1 MGTDG
6 DDGVRRGADGARGE
20 YRERVSRLSGAVVWA
35 KRTPDGV
42 REAPQRVLPDGCTDL
57 LWMDGRL
64 TVAGPDTTAHI
75 PAVRPGSLVVGL
87 RFAPGQGPAVIG
99 VPAHVLRDRRVPL
112 EELWPRDRVARLAGT
127 LAGNRS
133 PGRVLEE
140 IAVDRLRAADDP
152 PDPARGMIAAALA
165 GGRSV
170 AEVARTVGVGERQL
184 HRRCL
189 TAFGYGPKTLG
200 RVLRLVRA
208 LELARGGMPY
218 ADVAARAG
226 YADQA
231 HLAREVKALTGVPL
245 GALVASG

>member
-1 MGTDG
+1 MSADG
-6 DDGVRRGADGARGE
+6 DGSVRRGADGERGG
-20 YRERVSRLSGAVVWA
+20 YRERASRLSGAVVWA
-35 KRTPDGV
+35 KRAPGGV
-42 REAPQRVLPDGCTDL
+42 PEAPQRVLPDGCTDL

-64 TVAGPDTTAHI
+64 TVAGPDTTAHT

-99 VPAHVLRDRRVPL
+99 VPAHVLRDQRVPL
-112 EELWPRDRVARLAGT
+112 DELWPRDRVARLAGT
-127 LAGNRS
+127 LAGTGS

-140 IAVDRLRAADDP
+140 IAVDRLRAAADP

-165 GGRSV
+165 DGRPV

-189 TAFGYGPKTLG
+189 TAFGYGPKTLA

-218 ADVAARAG
+218 ADVAARTG

-231 HLAREVKALTGVPL
+231 HLAREVKALAGVPL
-245 GALVASG
+245 GVLVASG

>member
-1 MGTDG
+1 MSADG
-6 DDGVRRGADGARGE
+6 DGGGCRSIEGRRDG
-20 YRERVSRLSGAVVWA
+20 YRERPSRLSGAVLWV
-35 KRTPDGV
+35 KRAPGGV
-42 REAPQRVLPDGCTDL
+42 PEAPRPVLPDGCTDL

-64 TVAGPDTTAHI
+64 IVAGPDTTAHI
-75 PAVRPGSLVVGL
+75 PAARPGSVVVGL
-87 RFAPGQGPAVIG
+87 RFAPGQGPAVVG

-112 EELWPRDRVARLAGT
+112 TELWPRDLVERLTGTVAGT
-127 LAGNRS
+127 GS

-140 IAVDRLRAADDP
+140 IALRRLREAAGP
-152 PDPARGMIAAALA
+152 SDPARGVIAAAL
-165 GGRSV
+165 GRGRSV
-170 AEVARTVGVGERQL
+170 AEVAGTVGVGERQL

-189 TAFGYGPKTLG
+189 EAFGYGPKMLA

-231 HLAREVKALTGVPL
+231 HLAREVKALAGAPL
-245 GALVASG
+245 GVIAAPG

>member
-1 MGTDG
+1 M
-6 DDGVRRGADGARGE
+6 A
-20 YRERVSRLSGAVVWA
+20 GAVVWA
-35 KRTPDGV
+35 KREPGGAV
-42 REAPQRVLPDGCTDL
+42 RAPQRVLPDGCTDL
-57 LWMDGRL
+57 LWWGGRL
-64 TVAGPDTTAHI
+64 TVAGPDTTAYT
-75 PAVRPGSLVVGL
+75 PVARPGATVVGL
-87 RFAPGQGPAVIG
+87 RFAPGQGPAVFG
-99 VPAHVLRDRRVPL
+99 VPAHVLRDLRVPL
-112 EELWPRDRVARLAGT
+112 EELWPRGLVDRLSAMVAGT
-127 LAGNRS
+127 GS

-140 IAVDRLRAADDP
+140 IAVRRLREAAGP
-152 PDPARGMIAAALA
+152 ADPARKVIAGALG

-189 TAFGYGPKTLG
+189 DAFGYGPKTLA

-231 HLAREVKALTGVPL
+231 HLAREVKALAGAPL
-245 GALVASG
+245 GVIVAPG